1 MRLEQI
7 YPVPKKS
14 LTAELSR
21 FKGAEWIWCQEEPK
35 NQGAWSHIEP
45 ELEAILTQIGAS
57 QTRFRYAGR
66 KASASP
72 ATGLASR
79 HKFEQETLVKEAL
92 G

>member
-7 YPVPKKS
+7 YPRPTKALK
-14 LTAELSR
+14 AELTR
-21 FKGAEWIWCQEEPK
+21 FKGADWVWCQEEPK
-35 NQGAWSHIEP
+35 NQGAWSFVEP
-45 ELEAILTQIGAS
+45 ELEAILTEIGAKK
-57 QTRFRYAGR
+57 TRFAYAGR

-79 HKFEQETLVKEAL
+79 HKYEQETLVKEAL

>member
-1 MRLEQI
+1 MAQNHDHDHHHHHDHEH
-7 YPVPKKS
+7 S
-14 LTAELSR
+14 ELSETQLR
-21 FKGAEWIWCQEEPK
+21 VRA
-35 NQGAWSHIEP
+35 
-45 ELEAILTQIGAS
+45 LETILTEIGAKN
-57 QTRFRYAGR
+57 TRARYAGR